1 VNVYV
6 GNWAGTLTQSFLWG
20 TNWGSTQPQLPGGA
34 GFGALALDGT
44 SVWAAVVPDAGA
56 NKPARNLVKA
66 ALSDGTLTPVLPA
79 SGVYPAS
86 QTPVLVKAG
95 EVLIGEMTLSQDLST
110 ITKTY
115 LGRVNS
121 SNTSWTNPSIDG
133 YSNGGLVLKD
143 TVGTSA
149 SVFVVPTS
157 NGTVYQYDKDGNVV
171 WSQTLTANGK
181 ALHEGNIYPDGNG
194 FGTAY
199 FGSGGGSNAA
209 GGDGRVYAVIVDGTL
224 DTSSPWPRVG
234 HDPQNTGH
242 TN

>member
-1 VNVYV
+1 
-6 GNWAGTLTQSFLWG
+6 
-20 TNWGSTQPQLPGGA
+20 
-34 GFGALALDGT
+34 
-44 SVWAAVVPDAGA
+44 VVPDA
-56 NKPARNLVKA
+56 NKPARSLISA
-66 ALSDGTLTPVLPA
+66 ALNNGTPTTVLPA
-79 SGVYPAS
+79 GGVYPAS
-86 QTPVLVKAG
+86 QTPVLVKTG
-95 EVLIGEMTLSQDLST
+95 EVLIGEMTLSQDLSSV
-110 ITKTY
+110 TKTY